1 MPDFVLLFDDC
12 NGGKK
17 VDIPW
22 LVQAFRMRN
31 PRGLLFGFGK
41 LEVNGVHRDTHV
53 YKLILSVINT
63 LVKLINNS

>member
-22 LVQAFRMRN
+22 LLQAFHMRN

-41 LEVNGVHRDTHV
+41 LEVCGAQGTHV